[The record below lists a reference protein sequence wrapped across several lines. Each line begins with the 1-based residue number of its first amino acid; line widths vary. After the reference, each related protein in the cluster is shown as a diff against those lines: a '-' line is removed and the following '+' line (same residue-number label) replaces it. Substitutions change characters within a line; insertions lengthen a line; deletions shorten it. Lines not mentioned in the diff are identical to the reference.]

1 MSDSLWPMDCSLPGP
16 SNHGI
21 SQARILKWI
30 AISFS
35 RGSSQSGDWTQVGS
49 LPTEPQELSPKSYLH
64 LDTYLS
70 GHHLYTKKTSFLS
83 FVSHLMA
90 ISSPKKKQQN
100 TFKDFMWQGV
110 GEDSGLS
117 AGFTN
122 QLRDGPPL
130 GSTRHKV
137 EIPTSAKCRIDVMI
151 LLVISHKVNHECW
164 MYSNY
169 IVPGF
174 FEI

>member
-1 MSDSLWPMDCSLPGP
+1 MAYKLSGCYSNVHCLPLLLCLYFSFFSNSFLSAKYLLSICYVWDPLLGLCCHCLVPKSCPTLCDPMVCSSPG
-16 SNHGI
+16 SSVHGI

-35 RGSSQSGDWTQVGS
+35 RGSSQSGDRTQVGS

-100 TFKDFMWQGV
+100 TFKDFM
-110 GEDSGLS
+110 
-117 AGFTN
+117 
-122 QLRDGPPL
+122 
-130 GSTRHKV
+130 
-137 EIPTSAKCRIDVMI
+137 
-151 LLVISHKVNHECW
+151 
-164 MYSNY
+164 
-169 IVPGF
+169 
-174 FEI
+174 